1 MWRDAA
7 WVLDML
13 NACRRVMEYARGLT
27 EEAFLA
33 SPRDQDAIL
42 RQLTVA
48 GEAAK
53 NVSAD
58 FRASHPEVPWRKVA
72 GFRDVAVHGYFR
84 VDVKE
89 VWRIV
94 QADVPPLITA
104 LEPLVPPESESP

>member
-13 NACRRVMEYARGLT
+13 NACRRVVEYACGLT
-27 EEAFLA
+27 EEGFLA

-53 NVSAD
+53 NVSTG
-58 FRASHPEVPWRKVA
+58 FRASHPEVPWKKVA

-94 QADVPPLITA
+94 QQDVPPLITA
-104 LEPLVPPESESP
+104 LEPLVPPDAESP

>member
-27 EEAFLA
+27 EEGFLT

-53 NVSAD
+53 NVSVD
-58 FRASHPEVPWRKVA
+58 FRASHPEVPWKKVT

-84 VDVKE
+84 VDLKE

-94 QADVPPLITA
+94 QEDVPPLVA
-104 LEPLVPPESESP
+104 VLEPLVPPETESP

>member
-27 EEAFLA
+27 EEGFLA

-48 GEAAK
+48 G
-53 NVSAD
+53 
-58 FRASHPEVPWRKVA
+58 
-72 GFRDVAVHGYFR
+72 GAVEEGCRF
-84 VDVKE
+84 
-89 VWRIV
+89 
-94 QADVPPLITA
+94 P
-104 LEPLVPPESESP
+104 